1 MSCAD
6 DGVATKRSG
15 SGAEIADWSE
25 NETFFRILSGDGFIV
40 VVEEVEHADSLRLCF
55 GLVGDGG
62 AEEGSH
68 GAESA
73 FEKTESTEE
82 RLLEEIESLA
92 RWFWGE

>member
-1 MSCAD
+1 MGCAE
-6 DGVATKRSG
+6 DGVAAKRSG
-15 SGAEIADWSE
+15 SGLEVANWSE
-25 NETFFRILSGDGFIV
+25 NETFFRILSGDGIIV
-40 VVEEVEHADSLRLCF
+40 VVEVGHADSLRLCF

-68 GAESA
+68 GAEPA